1 MQILFR
7 AFFVWLLVAGV
18 WAEPAPNSIV
28 QELVANIVRRP
39 AVYPACLENLRNQFT
54 AGYRAH
60 DIFDGLNHPQQ
71 AQLALRTD
79 QGKLHE
85 TAGPLDIAVE
95 GRGYLVLEG
104 GSLTRDG
111 ALRHFR
117 NSLAVN
123 GDLRLLAFSGQG
135 PQPVQ
140 IPSDAVQ
147 VSITTEG
154 VVHWVD
160 RNGDG
165 KVHNGP
171 QLVLA
176 TVEHERWLRH
186 EGWHLRATPRSG
198 FPRYLRAGQGGAG
211 KLLAGYLEM
220 ANVNPLEQLKTA
232 QALRSYAGLADSQ

>member
-1 MQILFR
+1 MQSLSR
-7 AFFVWLLVAGV
+7 ALFVWLLVTGA
-18 WAEPAPNSIV
+18 WSEPAPNNMV

-39 AVYPACLENLRNQFT
+39 ALYPACLENLRNQFT

-71 AQLALRTD
+71 AQLALRTE

-85 TAGPLDIAVE
+85 TASALDIAVE
-95 GRGYLVLEG
+95 GRGYFVLEG

-111 ALRHFR
+111 AFRHSR
-117 NSLAVN
+117 NSLTVN
-123 GDLRLLAFSGQG
+123 GDLRLMVFSEQG

-140 IPSDAVQ
+140 IPSNACQ
-147 VSITTEG
+147 ISITTVG

-160 RNGDG
+160 QNGDG
-165 KVHNGP
+165 KVYNGP
-171 QLVLA
+171 QLVMA

-186 EGWHLRATPRSG
+186 EGWHLRATRRSG
-198 FPRYLRAGQGGAG
+198 TPRYCRAGQGGAG
-211 KLLAGYLEM
+211 KLRAGYLEM

-232 QALRSYAGLADSQ
+232 QALRAYAGLADSQ